1 MQSVFS
7 WAPKLARK
15 CESKHWYACGADG
28 RPFVRLVYGHVIT
41 KFSGMGRFLGWVD
54 GAPPTKRAGGAP
66 LLKWDLKTPVFFE
79 KEDLI
84 FLIIVAYR

>member
-1 MQSVFS
+1 MPVV
-7 WAPKLARK
+7 RT
-15 CESKHWYACGADG
+15 DG
-28 RPFVRLVYGHVIT
+28 RSFVWSRDNKIFWDGLI
-41 KFSGMGRFLGWVD
+41 SGMGRWGS
-54 GAPPTKRAGGAP
+54 AHARAKRAGGAP